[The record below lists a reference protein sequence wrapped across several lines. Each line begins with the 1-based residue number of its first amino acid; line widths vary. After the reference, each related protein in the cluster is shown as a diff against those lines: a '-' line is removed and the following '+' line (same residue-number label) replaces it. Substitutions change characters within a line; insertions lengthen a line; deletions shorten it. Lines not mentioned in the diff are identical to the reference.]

1 MLLCTSYSI
10 WSFAYS
16 FAYISQDNHIFSFY
30 NKISA
35 IGWCSFS
42 SITLYLVLLITE
54 NKFVNKRVIKF
65 LIFLPAVIFFYMA
78 VFLFGENIKT
88 SQIVTRVFY
97 IGDFLYNFSFLLISI
112 LTIFIWGLKSKSV
125 RIKRQSIILVLSS
138 IIPFVA
144 NLLTQTILPLFT
156 NISLPGMGQLYAV
169 IMIVGCYIVIT
180 KYKFLR
186 LPEKFIF
193 EEITNEMLDM
203 IIIINEIGQII
214 RISRHTLN
222 MLGFEKNELLQ
233 KNIDNIIDSNN
244 KEQFLINKMK
254 ESNNR
259 YNNIGLLK
267 KNGDK
272 IPVNISSKRIF
283 DSKIHDFLGV
293 ILVIQD
299 ISLVHELQRKNE
311 ELHAYVQQIKAAE
324 EELKHRYDQNLEME
338 RLIFNEKEQLKT
350 TLLSVGDGVIS
361 TDEQG
366 NIELINKVG
375 EQLTGWTQREALGNP
390 LEKVFNIVNEFTRK
404 QCDNPVIK
412 VLKTRNI
419 VELDNNTIL
428 ISKGGIERS
437 IEDSA
442 APIMAEDGSISGVV
456 LVFRD
461 FTEKKERQNQ
471 IEYLSYHDQLTGLY
485 NRRFFEEE
493 VKRLDVERNFPIT
506 IVMADVNGLKLVN
519 DSFGHSI
526 GDELLKKVAEIMEK
540 GCRADDIVARLGGD
554 EFVIVLPKTDICE
567 AEQITNR
574 IKALSLNAKV
584 GSIEISVSFGY
595 EVKMNGKIKIQDILK
610 KAEDRM
616 YKKKIFES
624 PSMRGK
630 TIQTIIS
637 TLHEKNKRE
646 EQHSKRVSELCKS
659 MAEALGLHEVEIE
672 ELKTAGLLHDI
683 GKIAIDENILNKPG
697 KLTNDEW
704 EEIMRHPEIGYRI
717 LNTVQHMSEIANYVL
732 AHHERWDGTGYPKSL
747 KGEEIPLQ
755 SRIIAV
761 ADAFDAMTS
770 ERSYRNAL
778 SEENAILELEKNA
791 RAQFDPQLVRIF
803 IEKVL
808 GYLYTAEG

>member
-1 MLLCTSYSI
+1 
-10 WSFAYS
+10 
-16 FAYISQDNHIFSFY
+16 
-30 NKISA
+30 
-35 IGWCSFS
+35 
-42 SITLYLVLLITE
+42 
-54 NKFVNKRVIKF
+54 
-65 LIFLPAVIFFYMA
+65 MA